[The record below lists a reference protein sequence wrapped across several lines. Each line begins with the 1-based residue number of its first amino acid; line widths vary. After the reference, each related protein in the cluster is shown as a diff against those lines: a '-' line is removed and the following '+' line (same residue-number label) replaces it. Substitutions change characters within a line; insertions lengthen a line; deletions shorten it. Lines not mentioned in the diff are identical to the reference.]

1 MVAWLAAAGCDA
13 AHTLD
18 LPLRNRTPDKEPTTI
33 ANREQRI
40 LVTKDGDFVD
50 SRLLSGEPARLM
62 LVTTGNIS
70 IRALEQLMVPLI
82 THIAS
87 EFAQHSF
94 VELGQTDL
102 IIRG

>member
-18 LPLRNRTPDKEPTTI
+18 LPLRNRTPDKELTSV

-50 SRLLSGEPARLM
+50 SHLLSGEPARLL

-70 IRALEQLMVPLI
+70 NQALEQLMVPLI
-82 THIAS
+82 TRITT
-87 EFAQHSF
+87 EFEQHSF
-94 VELGQTDL
+94 MELGQTGL
-102 IIRG
+102 VIRG